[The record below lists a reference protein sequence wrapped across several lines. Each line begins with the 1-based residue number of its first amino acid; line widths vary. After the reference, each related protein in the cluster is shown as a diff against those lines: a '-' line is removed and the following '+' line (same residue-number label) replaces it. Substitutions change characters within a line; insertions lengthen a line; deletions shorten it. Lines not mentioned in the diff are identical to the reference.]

1 MSKELLKQWIEH
13 GWLNGELDTVESI
26 LPATFSIAGLPASEH
41 FPREEFPEL
50 VELFRRL
57 TGPGEIKIINIIED
71 TPWYSA
77 TFKLIAKPATQLKPI
92 AIDVFLVAKF
102 ESGRMTEHYTGF
114 DYFSLFSQLGQ
125 IPENSLE
132 HCLLGGNLTWT

>member
-1 MSKELLKQWIEH
+1 MSKELLKSWIEH
-13 GWLNGELDTVESI
+13 GWLNGELDTVNSI
-26 LPATFSIAGLPASEH
+26 LPATFSIAGLPASEK
-41 FPREEFPEL
+41 FPRAEFPEL

-57 TGPGEIKIINIIED
+57 TGPGVVEITNIIED
-71 TPWYSA
+71 TPWCSA
-77 TFKLIAKPATQLKPI
+77 TFKLIAKPVTQLKPI
-92 AIDVFLVAKF
+92 TIDVFLVAKF

-132 HCLLGGNLTWT
+132 HCLLGGHLTWT